1 MLRDDPAPLC
11 SFGTEEMMYPTM
23 VGRIAEAQ
31 KKNEN
36 KLIEKMYI
44 LEANE
49 RGITAERV
57 AIPNPMQ
64 TQTEFLFSYPP
75 SFVETRP
82 PKEPPRV
89 GPKTEADP

>member
-44 LEANE
+44 LEA
-49 RGITAERV
+49 R
-57 AIPNPMQ
+57 
-64 TQTEFLFSYPP
+64 FSSVSISRKPLSP
-75 SFVETRP
+75 TR
-82 PKEPPRV
+82 
-89 GPKTEADP
+89 